1 MVHGTYHLE
10 KTVMLKFWSDNKS
23 FDIKIQDQ
31 VLKNS
36 KTTKFLGI
44 TIDEN
49 LTWKDHISV
58 LYNKVSTNKR
68 LLMNAQNLLP
78 GKILEQIY
86 YAYVYSHLT
95 YGLAIWGSMLIK
107 TNKKN

>member
-1 MVHGTYHLE
+1 MI
-10 KTVMLKFWSDNKS
+10 KFGSDNKS

-36 KTTKFLGI
+36 KITKFLGI

-49 LTWKDHISV
+49 LTWTDHING
-58 LYNKVSTNKR
+58 LYNKLATNKH
-68 LLMNAQNLLP
+68 LLLNVQNLMP

-86 YAYVYSHLT
+86 YAHVYSHLT
-95 YGLAIWGSMLIK
+95 YGLAIWRSMLIK